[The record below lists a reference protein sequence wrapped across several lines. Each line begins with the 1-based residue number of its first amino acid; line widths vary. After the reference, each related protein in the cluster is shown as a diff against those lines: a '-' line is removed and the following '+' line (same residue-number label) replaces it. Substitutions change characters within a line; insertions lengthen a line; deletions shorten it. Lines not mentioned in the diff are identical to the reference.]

1 MTQYRINQELDGI
14 EIMFTEKPEAATLDA
29 LKSAGFRWHRTKKL
43 WYAKNTAERMALAQ
57 AITGGA
63 DAPAPIA
70 TKAAKVETINM
81 DGVGHKPKTAHG
93 ADFAKV
99 MREEFKAR
107 GVKGVTVRANRSGWT
122 DSITVTIKATPE
134 DFASVEEM
142 RLRYSMGDLLHD
154 IMNKNI
160 YINENGWH
168 YHYYTCEEWE
178 SMSNQEREEL
188 HAQYVR
194 QQAAKMAGVN
204 EHFISDSDRRRY
216 WELTTAFFKK
226 AQNIVTIAQ
235 QWNHNNS
242 DPMSDYYDV
251 GYYLDVEFK
260 RCDGFE
266 VREEMTDAERRA
278 YSEEVQAEEK
288 RQVAE
293 MAAWEAEQARLH
305 EEAVKAEERRI
316 VSRQN
321 IAENIT
327 VQDLTEEKQIFCT
340 GLLGGIGK
348 ESTLDELKER
358 ADRPQE
364 ALITRAVYF
373 DTIEAF
379 NDFCGLFL
387 DDFEWLEG
395 MGGTSSEDV
404 RLSDYDQYLKL
415 TADQRESVHFYS
427 TNCVGVYVCGKLT
440 LVIDPQGYNYAR
452 YVYLV
457 TDDTEERPTAAALAE
472 LKAESEGKPA
482 FYIPAPLADQV
493 ANIHEGQNI
502 TIYQCGGWILN
513 NIEAERGT
521 VIDIYPGKYAQ
532 YTGYYIELV
541 NGGKIQKAFI
551 RDGHEVL
558 IYEGIKPRLPQTV
571 TQRKVSN
578 RMSLLL
584 NYDELFPAV
593 LNYYREQGQ
602 TPILDNIAR

>member
-1 MTQYRINQELDGI
+1 MMNLRVNEELNGI
-14 EIMFTEKPEAATLDA
+14 EISFSDKPSAATIES
-29 LKSAGFRWHRTKKL
+29 LKAAGYRWHRVKKL

-63 DAPAPIA
+63 EVTTAP
-70 TKAAKVETINM
+70 KAAKVETINM

-107 GVKGVTVRANRSGWT
+107 GVKGVSVRSERGGWT
-122 DSITVTIKATPE
+122 DSITVTVKATAD
-134 DFASVEEM
+134 DFSSVEEM
-142 RLRYSMGDLLHD
+142 KLRYPFWQFTFD
-154 IMNKNI
+154 I
-160 YINENGWH
+160 ENRDVRFISA
-168 YHYYTCEEWE
+168 YEWQNMT
-178 SMSNQEREEL
+178 SAEREEL

-194 QQAAKMAGVN
+194 KQAAKMAGVN
-204 EHFISDSDRRRY
+204 EHFISDSDRSRY

-226 AQNIVTIAQ
+226 VQCIVRIAQ
-235 QWNHNNS
+235 QWNHDNS
-242 DPMSDYYDV
+242 DPMTDYYDV
-251 GYYLDVEFK
+251 GYYLNIDFK

-266 VREEMTDAERRA
+266 VREKMTDQERKEYA
-278 YSEEVQAEEK
+278 EEVKAEEE
-288 RQVAE
+288 RQAAE
-293 MAAWEAEQARLH
+293 LAAWKAEQARR
-305 EEAVKAEERRI
+305 EEECKKAEERRMA
-316 VSRQN
+316 SRQN

-327 VQDLTEEKQIFCT
+327 VQDLTEEEQIFCS

-373 DTIEAF
+373 DTVEAF

-404 RLSDYDQYLKL
+404 RISDYDQYLKL

>member
-1 MTQYRINQELDGI
+1 MMNLVINEELNGI
-14 EIMFTEKPEAATLDA
+14 EISFSDKPSAATIES
-29 LKSAGFRWHRTKKL
+29 LKAAGYRWHRVKKL

-63 DAPAPIA
+63 DAPATIA
-70 TKAAKVETINM
+70 PKAAKVETINM

-107 GVKGVTVRANRSGWT
+107 GVKGVSVRCNRGGWT
-122 DSITVTIKATPE
+122 DSITITVKATPE

-142 RLRYSMGDLLHD
+142 TQRYMLGEFACDIQRKGVYVGANQEYLDYSM
-154 IMNKNI
+154 
-160 YINENGWH
+160 
-168 YHYYTCEEWE
+168 WE
-178 SMSNQEREEL
+178 KMTDAEQAAT
-188 HAQYVR
+188 HAQYVKE
-194 QQAAKMAGVN
+194 AAARFSSIYATHGMR
-204 EHFISDSDRRRY
+204 DSRNSY
-216 WELTTAFFKK
+216 YELTTAFYNKLLK
-226 AQNIVTIAQ
+226 VSEIAM
-235 QWNHNNS
+235 QWNWDNS
-242 DPMSDYYDV
+242 DSMTDYFDT
-251 GYYLDVEFK
+251 GYYLDIDVK
-260 RCDGFE
+260 KCDGFE
-266 VREEMTDAERRA
+266 VREKMTDEERRA
-278 YSEEVQAEEK
+278 YLDEIREEEERQA
-288 RQVAE
+288 AE
-293 MAAWEAEQARLH
+293 LAAWKAEQARR
-305 EEAVKAEERRI
+305 EGECKKAEERRMA
-316 VSRQN
+316 SRQN

-327 VQDLTEEKQIFCT
+327 VQDLTEEEQIFCS

-427 TNCVGVYVCGKLT
+427 TNCVGVYVGGKLT
-440 LVIDPQGYNYAR
+440 LVIDPQGYSYAR

-502 TIYQCGGWILN
+502 TIYQCDGWILN

-521 VIDIYPGKYAQ
+521 VLNVYPGTYAQ
-532 YTGYYIELV
+532 YSGYYIELL
-541 NGGKIQKAFI
+541 NAGKVHKAFI
-551 RDGHEVL
+551 REGNEVL
-558 IYEGIKPRLPQTV
+558 IYEGIKPRLPQTI
-571 TQRKVSN
+571 TQRKVSE

-593 LNYYREQGQ
+593 LDYYREQGQ
-602 TPILDNIAR
+602 APILDNIAR